1 MYRRRRDVEDEGTFL
16 MGLLQIFL
24 GVFFGS
30 LAAVFTYEG
39 IVAWRVEQ
47 AAKKAAEEIHRANAE
62 LAQQERQRE
71 ALRQERE
78 RERER
83 EAAATQSA
91 LDMAA
96 RLFKERRE
104 RKELAWKKFFTPS
117 QACQLDSGTAA
128 CANEYMAARKRFES
142 IYVDR

>member
-16 MGLLQIFL
+16 MGILQIFL

-39 IVAWRVEQ
+39 IVAWRLEQ
-47 AAKKAAEEIHRANAE
+47 AAKKAVEEINRANAE
-62 LAQQERQRE
+62 VAQQERQRE
-71 ALRQERE
+71 ALR

-83 EAAATQSA
+83 EAAARQSA

-96 RLFKERRE
+96 RLQKERDE
-104 RKELAWKKFFTPS
+104 RKELAWKKYFKPS
-117 QACQLDSGTAA
+117 PSCQLDSGTAA
-128 CANEYMAARKRFES
+128 CANEYMAARKRFEAT
-142 IYVDR
+142 YVDR